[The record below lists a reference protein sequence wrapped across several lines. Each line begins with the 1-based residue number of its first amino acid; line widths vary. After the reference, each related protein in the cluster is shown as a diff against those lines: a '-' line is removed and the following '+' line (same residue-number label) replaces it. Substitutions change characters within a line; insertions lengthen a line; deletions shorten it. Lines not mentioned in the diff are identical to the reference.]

1 LPFYLSC
8 LAAAMLLIG
17 TNVGLGKSVIVF
29 FPVLLFTFLRFG
41 IAVICLLPW
50 LRPARMRRISRKE
63 WLQIFLQAFFGTFL
77 FTLFMLYGVRYTTA
91 MAAGVITSAIP
102 ASVAIVSWLVL
113 RERLSRRTAL
123 SVALAIGGILIL
135 NLSTA
140 QHSGSN
146 TAENALLGNLFVLG
160 AVICEGLYVI
170 LSRSITQTVPPMENC
185 AYTHLFGFLLIL
197 PFGVAVLPGFDFSA
211 IPVYG
216 WSIMLWYVLS
226 ASIFSFALWATGI
239 RHVPATLAGV
249 FTSLVPLA
257 AAAYGILVLGETPGW
272 GHAVAMVCVLAGIAV
287 ACWPSKPFRHALTAI
302 DDPAAP
308 AGATAQEA
316 HAGTVERE
324 VR

>member
-1 LPFYLSC
+1 VLFYLSC

-41 IAVICLLPW
+41 IAVVCLLPW
-50 LRPARMRRISRKE
+50 LRPSRMRKLSRME

-77 FTLFMLYGVRYTTA
+77 FTLFMLYGVKYTTA
-91 MAAGVITSAIP
+91 LAAGVITSAIP
-102 ASVAIVSWLVL
+102 ASVAIVSWLLL

-135 NLSTA
+135 NFSTA
-140 QHSGSN
+140 QHDTSG
-146 TAENALLGNLFVLG
+146 TADNALLGNLFVIG

-170 LSRSITQTVPPMENC
+170 LSRRITQTVPPMENC

-197 PFGVAVLPGFDFSA
+197 PFGLAELPGFDFSA
-211 IPVYG
+211 IPVHG
-216 WSIMLWYVLS
+216 WAIMLWYVLA

-272 GHAVAMVCVLAGIAV
+272 GHGVAMVCVLAGIGV
-287 ACWPSKPFRHALTAI
+287 ACWPSLPFRRALTNTGQLAGE
-302 DDPAAP
+302 DAAKSQ
-308 AGATAQEA
+308 TAPGNTQDRA
-316 HAGTVERE
+316 R
-324 VR
+324 